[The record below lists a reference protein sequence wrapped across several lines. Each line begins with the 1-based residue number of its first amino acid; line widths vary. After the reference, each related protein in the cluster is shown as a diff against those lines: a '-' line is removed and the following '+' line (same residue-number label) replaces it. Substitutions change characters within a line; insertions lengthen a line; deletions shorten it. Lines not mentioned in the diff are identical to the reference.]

1 MTSFDSTL
9 GVLQGVFA
17 ALFGLAFGSFG
28 TVLATRM
35 IAGESISRDGSHCRD
50 CGAPLTWRQNIPVLS
65 WMIQRGKCSEC
76 KEPISVAYP
85 LTEVTTALLF
95 VATVGTRLSVE
106 SIGMTGLA
114 VVTAP
119 LIWTDLKT
127 HRLPNPMTYGF
138 TLFAIACALASLAS
152 DGNTQRLTDALTWGL
167 VPAAAMFA
175 LNLISRGGM
184 GMGDVK
190 LSLGLG
196 ITLALQST
204 AAMAAGFIVAF
215 VLAAIVSAVSLAFRR
230 TSMKSAIPFGP
241 YLLLGAWVSYLLGP
255 TLQVL
260 ITSPWALTF

>member
-17 ALFGLAFGSFG
+17 ALFGLVFGSFG

-35 IAGESISRDGSHCRD
+35 IAGESIAGDGSHCRS
-50 CGAPLTWRQNIPVLS
+50 CGATLTWRQNIPVLS
-65 WMIQRGKCSEC
+65 WLIQRGKCSKC

-95 VATVGTRLSVE
+95 VATVGTQLSVP
-106 SIGMTGLA
+106 SIAMAGLA

-127 HRLPNPMTYGF
+127 HRLPNPITYGF
-138 TLFAIACALASLAS
+138 ALFAIACALASVAT
-152 DGNTQRLTDALTWGL
+152 DGNAHRLVDALTWGL
-167 VPAAAMFA
+167 VPAAAMFT

-196 ITLALQST
+196 ITLTLQSSG
-204 AAMAAGFIVAF
+204 AMAAGFIVAF
-215 VLAAIVSAVSLAFRR
+215 VIAAVVSAVSLAFRR

-241 YLLLGAWVSYLLGP
+241 YLLLGAWISYLLGP
-255 TLQVL
+255 TLQTL
-260 ITSPWALTF
+260 ITSPWALTL